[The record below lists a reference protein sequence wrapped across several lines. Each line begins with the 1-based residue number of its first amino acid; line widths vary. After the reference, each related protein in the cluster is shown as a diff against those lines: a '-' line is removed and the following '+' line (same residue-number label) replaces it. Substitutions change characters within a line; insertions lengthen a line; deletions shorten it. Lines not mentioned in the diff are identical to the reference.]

1 MTKADKL
8 TRIETSQL
16 ASNRY
21 LSSAP
26 ATRAEATSK
35 SRRWFFRNRMFI
47 CITCLIIGCPPCSM
61 DLFVVRVNFE
71 QAIKCGLISVQTILS
86 SISRLT

>member
-1 MTKADKL
+1 
-8 TRIETSQL
+8 
-16 ASNRY
+16 
-21 LSSAP
+21 
-26 ATRAEATSK
+26 
-35 SRRWFFRNRMFI
+35 
-47 CITCLIIGCPPCSM
+47 M